1 MLVPSLAPAIA
12 PAIAPFVLPPNFA
25 FSAIAAVQISGIFAG
40 TGDTQAPYSK
50 FAVGQILDAPIP
62 SKLGM
67 LIIYSPAAVYALYAL
82 LQDSWTISSPTL
94 IPLLLIHFAKRLFET
109 VLVHKYSGSTSLPL
123 ASGIGTYYALVSAL
137 IVATS
142 ASTIDPT
149 LQTLGLSLFV
159 TGAAGNLYHHILLS
173 NLRKN
178 KKEDDNFVMPSSGLF
193 KYSAAPHYLLELIGW
208 LGIGLTS
215 QSINGLLVFALM
227 VRYLSDRARAQNE
240 WNASKFEDWGTR
252 KKNMIPGVW

>member
-1 MLVPSLAPAIA
+1 MLIPSLAPTIA
-12 PAIAPFVLPPNFA
+12 PAIAPFVLPPNLA
-25 FSAIAAVQISGIFAG
+25 FSAIAAVQISSIFAG
-40 TGDTQAPYSK
+40 SGDTQAPYSK
-50 FAVGQILDAPIP
+50 FALGQKLDAPIP

-67 LIIYSPAAVYALYAL
+67 LIIYSPAAAYALYAL

-109 VLVHKYSGSTSLPL
+109 VFVHKYSGSTSLPL
-123 ASGIGTYYALVSAL
+123 ASGIGTYYVLMSAL

-149 LQTLGLSLFV
+149 LQTLGLSLFAI
-159 TGAAGNLYHHILLS
+159 GAAGNFYHHVLLS

-178 KKEDDNFVMPSSGLF
+178 KKEDDKYVMPSSGLF
-193 KYSAAPHYLLELIGW
+193 KYSAAPHYLFELIGW

-215 QSINGLLVFALM
+215 QSVNGLLVFLWMAS
-227 VRYLSDRARAQNE
+227 YLSERARAQNE
-240 WNASKFEDWGTR
+240 WNASKFENWVN